1 MMRMRGRGPGWM
13 VVGLALFLTACNSDR
28 PEPAEVDL
36 PSVGLRVRLTRVATH
51 PFLSRYRLT
60 LRVEGRQG
68 CEATAELFPDTGY
81 AGRRNVYQQTSG
93 AITVLGQYDARVVDP
108 HSCAIRLVEF
118 QSLAGQATYL
128 GTFDIDTQKR
138 WQFLSPSVKSER
150 PFEKP

>member
-1 MMRMRGRGPGWM
+1 MTRMRGRRPGWM
-13 VVGLALFLTACNSDR
+13 VIGLAVLLAACNSDR

-36 PSVGLRVRLTRVATH
+36 PSVGLRVQLTRVATH

-60 LRVEGRQG
+60 LHVEGRQG

-81 AGRRNVYQQTSG
+81 AGRRNLYQQTSG

-128 GTFDIDTQKR
+128 GVFDANAQKR
-138 WQFLSPSVKSER
+138 WQFSPASARPER
-150 PFEKP
+150 PFEKQ

>member
-1 MMRMRGRGPGWM
+1 MRGRGPGLM
-13 VVGLALFLTACNSDR
+13 VIGLFLALVACNSDR

-36 PSVGLRVRLTRVATH
+36 PSVGLRVQLTRVATH

-60 LRVEGRQG
+60 LSVAGREG

-81 AGRRNVYQQTSG
+81 VGRRNLYAQASG

-108 HSCAIRLVEF
+108 SSCAIRLVEF

-128 GTFDIDTQKR
+128 GVFDVNAQKR
-138 WQFLSPSVKSER
+138 WQFFPSSVRPER
-150 PFEKP
+150 PFEKL